1 MPVMTMAN
9 HSEFDCPFNR
19 DKFHSRIYVTDMLQ
33 WIAIF
38 PLASLVHLPCL
49 KTAKTP
55 KMEPPPKGS
64 FLALFACGS
73 FLRGGK
79 LTGNLITVDD
89 QCIWPV
95 PQIMPDPRSLIARLT
110 PLRVAHVRRDLLTM
124 HDEVCI
130 KPGKIVSD
138 PGDLDL
144 TEWESRHPVFE
155 NHTCI

>member
-55 KMEPPPKGS
+55 KKEPPRKVPFWH
-64 FLALFACGS
+64 FLLVGA
-73 FLRGGK
+73 FLG
-79 LTGNLITVDD
+79 
-89 QCIWPV
+89 
-95 PQIMPDPRSLIARLT
+95 
-110 PLRVAHVRRDLLTM
+110 VA
-124 HDEVCI
+124 
-130 KPGKIVSD
+130 S
-138 PGDLDL
+138 
-144 TEWESRHPVFE
+144 
-155 NHTCI
+155 